1 MPFLLM
7 YWKQLAIVGAIVI
20 VLPVTFYKGY
30 ESGKAH
36 VQAEWNQQQVVDAQA
51 VAIADN
57 KTATQVINAQ
67 KVTQNENTK
76 LKQDISVNTDYY
88 SHHTVSGVAYGVF
101 KPIGETSNCQM
112 PPQDAI
118 ITKQLDNETANAV
131 SRSDYE
137 KLANDCLA
145 TTIQLDN
152 AQEWAQEQIKLDA
165 E

>member
-1 MPFLLM
+1 M

-36 VQAEWNQQQVVDAQA
+36 VQALWNQQQVVDAQA

-57 KTATQVINAQ
+57 KTATKVINAQ

-88 SHHTVSGVAYGVF
+88 SHHTVSGTSYGVF
-101 KPIGETSNCQM
+101 KPIGEASSSQVSTIPSSTEQSN
-112 PPQDAI
+112 
-118 ITKQLDNETANAV
+118 DNTTNAV
-131 SRSDYE
+131 SRTDYE

-145 TTIQLDN
+145 TTLQLDN
-152 AQEWAQEQIKLDA
+152 AQEWAAEQVKVDA

>member
-30 ESGKAH
+30 ESGKSH
-36 VQAEWNQQQVVDAQA
+36 VQALWNQQQVVDAQA

-57 KTATQVINAQ
+57 KTATQVINAE
-67 KVTQNENTK
+67 KVTQNDNTK
-76 LKQDISVNTDYY
+76 FKQDISVNTDYY
-88 SHHTVSGVAYGVF
+88 SHHTVSGTSYGMF
-101 KPIGETSNCQM
+101 KPVTETSSSQVSTIPSSTEQPN
-112 PPQDAI
+112 
-118 ITKQLDNETANAV
+118 NETANAV
-131 SRSDYE
+131 SRTDYE

-145 TTIQLDN
+145 TTLQLDN
-152 AQEWAQEQIKLDA
+152 AQEWAAEQVKVDA

>member
-20 VLPVTFYKGY
+20 ILPITYFKGY
-30 ESGKAH
+30 ESGKAKI
-36 VQAEWNQQQVVDAQA
+36 QAKWNQQQVLDAQA

-67 KVTQNENTK
+67 KVTQDENTK

-88 SHHTVSGVAYGVF
+88 SHHTVSGVTYRMC
-101 KPIGETSNCQM
+101 KPVTETSSSQVSTIPSSTEQSN
-112 PPQDAI
+112 
-118 ITKQLDNETANAV
+118 DNTTNAV
-131 SRSDYE
+131 SRTDYE

-152 AQEWAQEQIKLDA
+152 AQEWAAEQVKVDA

>member
-20 VLPVTFYKGY
+20 ILPITYFKGY
-30 ESGKAH
+30 ESGKAKI
-36 VQAEWNQQQVVDAQA
+36 QAEWNQQQVVDAQA

-67 KVTQNENTK
+67 KVTQDENTK

-88 SHHTVSGVAYGVF
+88 SHHTVSGVTYGVF
-101 KPIGETSNCQM
+101 KPVTEASSSQVSTIPSSTEQSN
-112 PPQDAI
+112 
-118 ITKQLDNETANAV
+118 DNTTNAV
-131 SRSDYE
+131 SRTDYE

-152 AQEWAQEQIKLDA
+152 AQEWAAEQVKVDA

>member
-57 KTATQVINAQ
+57 KTATQVINAE
-67 KVTQNENTK
+67 KVTQNDNTK
-76 LKQDISVNTDYY
+76 FKQDISVNTDYY
-88 SHHTVSGVAYGVF
+88 SHHTVSGTSYGMF
-101 KPIGETSNCQM
+101 KPVTETSSSQVSTIPSSTEQSN
-112 PPQDAI
+112 
-118 ITKQLDNETANAV
+118 DNTTNAV
-131 SRSDYE
+131 SRTDYE

-145 TTIQLDN
+145 TTLQLDN
-152 AQEWAQEQIKLDA
+152 AQEWAAEQVKVDA

>member
-20 VLPVTFYKGY
+20 ILPITYFKGY
-30 ESGKAH
+30 ESGKAKI
-36 VQAEWNQQQVVDAQA
+36 QEEWNQQQVLDAQA

-57 KTATQVINAQ
+57 KTTTQVINAQ
-67 KVTQNENTK
+67 KVTQDENTK

-88 SHHTVSGVAYGVF
+88 SHHTVSGTSYGVF
-101 KPIGETSNCQM
+101 KPIGEASSSQM
-112 PPQDAI
+112 SAI
-118 ITKQLDNETANAV
+118 STTTEQPNNETTNAV
-131 SRSDYE
+131 SRTDYE

-145 TTIQLDN
+145 TTLQLDN
-152 AQEWAQEQIKLDA
+152 AQEWAAEQVKVDA

>member
-36 VQAEWNQQQVVDAQA
+36 VQALWNQQQVVDAQA

-67 KVTQNENTK
+67 KVTQNENIK
-76 LKQDISVNTDYY
+76 LKQNNTQYNDYY
-88 SHHTVSGVAYGVF
+88 SHHAVAGTSYGVF
-101 KPIGETSNCQM
+101 KPITETSSSQVS
-112 PPQDAI
+112 AI
-118 ITKQLDNETANAV
+118 SNTTEQSNNETANAI
-131 SRSDYE
+131 SRTDYE

-145 TTIQLDN
+145 TTLQLNN
-152 AQEWAQEQIKLDA
+152 AQEWATEQVKVDA

>member
-36 VQAEWNQQQVVDAQA
+36 VQALWNQQQVADAQA

-88 SHHTVSGVAYGVF
+88 SHHTVSGTSYGVF
-101 KPIGETSNCQM
+101 KPVTEASSSQVSTISTTTEQPN
-112 PPQDAI
+112 
-118 ITKQLDNETANAV
+118 NETANAV
-131 SRSDYE
+131 SRTDYE

-152 AQEWAQEQIKLDA
+152 AQEWAAEQVKVDA